1 MNRPTKCRLIGYSFL
16 TIVTLVEIVMLCTV
30 FHIDGSSIGKLAA
43 TIITP
48 IVFNISVWVLAIL
61 YYKVKNKPPPY
72 TQ

>member
-1 MNRPTKCRLIGYSFL
+1 MNRITKCQLVGYTFL
-16 TIVTLVEIVMLCTV
+16 TIVTLVEIVMFCTM
-30 FHIDGSSIGKLAA
+30 FHVDGNSMGKLAA

-61 YYKVKNKPPPY
+61 YYKVRHKTP